1 MSTFLERLDDAN
13 RKSKQL
19 ANSLKSNEEKKSQ
32 LRIES
37 ILLQSIIAFDDLL
50 SKYKDCRNKCGFEWD
65 IKNNQQACQIYD
77 DLRKLSKNI
86 EIEDEGT
93 LNNVTKKINEVN
105 RNAIQDW
112 NIFWDDKYSKIRKKL
127 SSVSSLLDKEQVESI
142 NNQIDKGR
150 DWNNLFDTAS
160 NGNTNFCNL
169 IEAYNL
175 SEQLIDN
182 LNLKPEI
189 RMFIDNVSKNK
200 ARISDLT
207 DEILDWIRNNDL
219 DSKFRITFLNK

>member
-189 RMFIDNVSKNK
+189 RIFIDNVSKNK